1 MKSKKKIGKKNQA
14 INDNGLGALQT
25 KQLLTF
31 VYLFLQIQRAF
42 FASFFTIIVSVE
54 WKLRDDDDD
63 DDDVNALRAPVWV
76 LGTGFCVSIG
86 SFGSSNTP
94 RLQPLLLGLLSA
106 PMNERPPARTHSWHF
121 PPPAPAAAA
130 AAWSGMHGQKWKPQ
144 NLWANII
151 KLYRLWVEKHLH
163 NFKVVALVTYGHIT
177 IAVRQSTVVWS
188 L

>member
-1 MKSKKKIGKKNQA
+1 MKSKKKNWKKNQA

-86 SFGSSNTP
+86 SSNTP

-121 PPPAPAAAA
+121 PPPAAAAAA
-130 AAWSGMHGQKWKPQ
+130 AAWSGMHSQKWKPQ
-144 NLWANII
+144 NLWANIT